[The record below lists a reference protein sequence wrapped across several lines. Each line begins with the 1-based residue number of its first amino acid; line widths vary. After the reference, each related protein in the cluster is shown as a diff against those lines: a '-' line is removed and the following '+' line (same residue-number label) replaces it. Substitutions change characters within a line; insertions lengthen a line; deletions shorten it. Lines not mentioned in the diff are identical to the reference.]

1 MRLRSFDAATEKRET
16 VHLKHARL
24 VVYFTIAALI
34 FAAFIYLGTTGGF
47 SDALDIGLVVVLW
60 LFVIAATKTGLVKVP
75 PGWRL
80 RPFANTTVQFKRKHL
95 LRALACV
102 VLAMAWTAASARLTH
117 IYRLDDSMYGVAL
130 VFVPMV
136 VFLGLFVTFIA
147 KGTEIKTR
155 QR

>member
-1 MRLRSFDAATEKRET
+1 M
-16 VHLKHARL
+16 KHAGL
-24 VVYFTIAALI
+24 IVYFTIAALI
-34 FAAFIYLGTTGGF
+34 FAGFIYLGSTGGF

-80 RPFANTTVQFKRKHL
+80 RPFANTTVQFKRKYL
-95 LRALACV
+95 LRALACG
-102 VLAMAWTAASARLTH
+102 VLAVAWTAASTRFTY
-117 IYRLDDSMYGVAL
+117 IYSLGDSMYGVAL

-147 KGTEIKTR
+147 KGTEVRTR